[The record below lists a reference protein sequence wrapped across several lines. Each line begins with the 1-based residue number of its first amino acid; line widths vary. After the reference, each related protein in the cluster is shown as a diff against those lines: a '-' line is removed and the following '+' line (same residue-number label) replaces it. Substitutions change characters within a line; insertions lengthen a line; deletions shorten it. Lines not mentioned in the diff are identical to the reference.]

1 VKLEAA
7 LREAHEAEAE
17 LAGRLLAVGERH
29 RDEHDVFH
37 LTRTLHTWS
46 QDHVGRLAEQ
56 GRRHGLE
63 LDADA
68 AGGEHGAGLVTR
80 LREKGSEL
88 VGRRPEPALLLLD
101 DLRDLHLAAARA
113 SLAWTVLGQGAQAL
127 DDRELLAAVT
137 ACHPQ
142 TIRILE
148 WTVQKVKDAA
158 PQALAS

>member
-1 VKLEAA
+1 MKLGAA

-17 LAGRLLAVGERH
+17 LAGRLLEVGERH
-29 RDEHDVFH
+29 QAEHDVFH
-37 LTRTLHTWS
+37 LTRALRGWS
-46 QDHVGRLAEQ
+46 QEHVRRLAEQ

-63 LDADA
+63 LDPGASST
-68 AGGEHGAGLVTR
+68 GAGPA
-80 LREKGSEL
+80 E
-88 VGRRPEPALLLLD
+88 GRRSEPSLALLD

-113 SLAWTVLGQGAQAL
+113 SLAWTVLGQGAQAVG
-127 DDRELLAAVT
+127 DGEVLATAT

-148 WTVQKVKDAA
+148 WTVQKTKDAA